1 MPIAEINIYR
11 GAYIETLSIQ
21 EENKNDKVFM
31 SHLRSISS
39 RCHHVPTVY
48 HCKNCSR
55 LFIIKGNDARPLTT
69 EEERNIDNRSMIGIP
84 PTFKVGR
91 GILIPMMNG
100 RLANC
105 RVGDQFYS
113 IPSGDTVQ
121 DLLYKAFT
129 NGANPA
135 NTDLST
141 MLEITL
147 PQSACTVD
155 AHRLRG
161 VLDPADWK
169 ALNMQY
175 CFLVE

>member
-1 MPIAEINIYR
+1 MIKFLCPICGTYHRVAITSP
-11 GAYIETLSIQ
+11 A
-21 EENKNDKVFM
+21 
-31 SHLRSISS
+31 
-39 RCHHVPTVY
+39 VY
-48 HCKNCSR
+48 FCKNCSH
-55 LFIIKGNDARPLTT
+55 LFIITENDARPLTA
-69 EEERNIDNRSMIGIP
+69 EEERNIDNGSMIGIP

-91 GILIPMMNG
+91 GIPIPMMNG

-105 RVGDQFYS
+105 RVGVQFYS

-121 DLLYKAFT
+121 DLLYKAVT

-141 MLEITL
+141 LLEMAL

-169 ALNMQY
+169 ALNKQY